1 MPYIPPTQSRSRTT
15 ERKFL
20 AAFNELLR
28 VNGYSKTTIDEVAKL
43 AGLTRA
49 SFLKRFGSK
58 EQALI
63 LLFSKYC
70 DHVSA
75 TMQSLHNH
83 LSDYPNLHFTLRE
96 TSQQFEA
103 VLRVHLSANR
113 AMHEHFQQR
122 LEVHDLTKQIFKRCV
137 ELMRAVQAQFLE
149 EGSYTDAGAWYAT
162 QLLVTIDYN
171 YLLRAMPAFPE
182 DHGARH
188 NLLADLLEVALNK

>member
-15 ERKFL
+15 ERKL
-20 AAFNELLR
+20 LVAFDELLR
-28 VNGYSKTTIDEVAKL
+28 VNGYSTTTIDEVAKL

-75 TMQSLHNH
+75 TIQSLHNH
-83 LSDYPNLHFTLRE
+83 LSDYPNLHSTLRE
-96 TSQQFEA
+96 ASQQFEA
-103 VLRVHLSANR
+103 VLQVHLSANR

-122 LEVHDLTKQIFKRCV
+122 LEVHDLTKKIFKQSV
-137 ELMRAVQAQFLE
+137 ELMKAIQARFLAE
-149 EGSYTDAGAWYAT
+149 ESYTENGSWFAA

-171 YLLRAMPAFPE
+171 YLLKAMPAFPK
-182 DHGARH
+182 DHDVRH
-188 NLLADLLEVALNK
+188 NLLADLLEVALKK